1 MANKNIKGITIE
13 IGGNT
18 TKLEAALKNV
28 NNLVYKSNSELK
40 QLNQAL
46 KLDPKNTEL
55 LSQKQ
60 EVLKRNIESTT
71 ERLNTLKE
79 AQKQMGDYNSL
90 TEEQKEQYRGLS
102 VEIAKSED
110 ALKSLTN
117 EYKNFGSVGVQQLK
131 AVGKELKETGTKISS
146 TGKDLSKTLT
156 APIAG
161 VMALGVTYNAQ
172 MEKYQTAL
180 TTLTGSSKEASRI
193 MEQIKQ
199 DAAKTPFDVAGL
211 TQANQLLL
219 STGLDAGEAR
229 ETILALGNAIA
240 ATGGGDEELS
250 RMAVNL
256 QQIKNLGYASSLD
269 IKQFAYAGVDVYG
282 LLADYLGITKE
293 EASQLKVTWDDLN
306 GALIQASKE
315 GGKYFGAMD
324 KQSETFNGKISNLK
338 DSIGVL
344 TGELAVALMPILDKL
359 ISIVNSAI
367 EKFNELDPQTQ
378 KIVSIVLLTIAALG
392 PLLIILGTLITSIGT
407 IIGVVTAAIPV
418 IAAIVAAINLPVIA
432 IAAVIAAIVLLWTKC
447 EWFRDAVKKVVDFL
461 WNVIKAKVDL
471 VISIFN
477 TLVSFVKSLVSIFS
491 NIVNSIINVFNQLPT
506 KARNII
512 TNFKNTI
519 TSIIS
524 GTNWAS
530 LGSNII
536 RGICDGFGRIGS
548 YISRK
553 VNEVKEQVIAKFKKT
568 FGIASPSKLMRD
580 TIGFNI
586 TAGIGE
592 GIEEGIPQTL
602 RDVDLAMKQLNAGIE
617 ASVNPTINP
626 SITYDTNYRM
636 MASAMKDALQDM
648 DIVLDDNK
656 VGKFVVKTVT
666 DEIYG

>member
-28 NNLVYKSNSELK
+28 NSLVYKSNSELK

-293 EASQLKVTWDDLN
+293 EASQLKVTWEDLN
-306 GALIQASKE
+306 GALIQASQE

-367 EKFNELDPQTQ
+367 EKFNELDPKTQ

-461 WNVIKAKVDL
+461 WSVIKAKVDL

-506 KARNII
+506 KARNVI

-536 RGICDGFGRIGS
+536 RGICDGFGRIGN
-548 YISRK
+548 YISQK
-553 VNEVKEQVIAKFKKT
+553 VNEVKNQIMNKFKSI
-568 FGIASPSKLMRD
+568 FGIHSPSTLMRD
-580 TIGFNI
+580 TIGYNI

-592 GIEEGIPQTL
+592 GIEEGVPKAL
-602 RDVDLAMKQLNAGIE
+602 KDVDLAMKQLNAGIE
-617 ASVNPTINP
+617 TSVNPTINP